1 LIGRSTTPAVDYAAT
16 RPLGEALPVAA
27 EPADLAVRRA
37 RKGDRRAFEQLYR
50 AHVGQVYGL
59 CLRMTGQPAEAED
72 CAQEAFI
79 QAWRKLA
86 QFRGDAAFGTWL
98 HRIAVNAVLARRRR
112 MRPEDPLDDGA
123 ELGTAGENPADQRDL
138 EAAVATLPEGARHVF
153 VLLAVY
159 GYTHEEAGQM
169 LGVASGTC
177 KAQLHRARRLLAER
191 LSVGMAQTPALTE
204 EKDETSD

>member
-1 LIGRSTTPAVDYAAT
+1 MTAPAITYPTDRAFT
-16 RPLGEALPVAA
+16 ETSRVAA
-27 EPADLAVRRA
+27 EPIDLAVRRA

-50 AHVGQVYGL
+50 SHVGQVYGL

-112 MRPEDPLDDGA
+112 NRPEDPLDEGR
-123 ELGTAGENPADQRDL
+123 ELAAPAENPGDQSDI
-138 EAAVATLPEGARHVF
+138 ETAVAGLPDGARHVF

-159 GYTHEEAGQM
+159 GYTHEEAGEM
-169 LGVASGTC
+169 LGIAAGTC
-177 KAQLHRARRLLAER
+177 KAQLHRARRLLGER
-191 LSVGMAQTPALTE
+191 LGGGPAHKPAHKE
-204 EKDETSD
+204 DETSD

>member
-1 LIGRSTTPAVDYAAT
+1 MTGLLTAPAIDFPAN
-16 RPLGEALPVAA
+16 RPLEDEPPVTA
-27 EPADLAVRRA
+27 ESADVANLADLAVRRA

-72 CAQEAFI
+72 CVQDAFI

-112 MRPEDPLDDGA
+112 VRPEDSLDDGA
-123 ELGTAGENPADQRDL
+123 ELGAAGESPADQRDL
-138 EAAVATLPEGARHVF
+138 EAAVSTLPEGARHVF

-159 GYTHEEAGQM
+159 GYTHEEAGEM
-169 LGVASGTC
+169 LGIASGTC

-191 LSVGMAQTPALTE
+191 LSAGPTPTE
-204 EKDETSD
+204 DQTSD

>member
-1 LIGRSTTPAVDYAAT
+1 MIGRLTAPAIEFPVA
-16 RPLGEALPVAA
+16 RPLGEEPPVTA

-50 AHVGQVYGL
+50 THVGQVYGL

-112 MRPEDPLDDGA
+112 MRPEDSLDDGA
-123 ELGTAGENPADQRDL
+123 ESGAVAESPADQRDL

-153 VLLAVY
+153 VLLTVY
-159 GYTHEEAGQM
+159 GYTHEEAGEM
-169 LGVASGTC
+169 LGIASGTC

-191 LSVGMAQTPALTE
+191 LSDGPTPTE
-204 EKDETSD
+204 DQTSD